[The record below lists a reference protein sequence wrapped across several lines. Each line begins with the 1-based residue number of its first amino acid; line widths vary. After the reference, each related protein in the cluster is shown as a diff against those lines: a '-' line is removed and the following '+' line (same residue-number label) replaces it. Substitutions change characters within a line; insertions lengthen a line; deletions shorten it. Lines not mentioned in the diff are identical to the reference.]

1 MTLLERM
8 TADATAFR
16 LFNHTFESE
25 TLQYMINK
33 GKALYSDSL
42 YDLQLSNIVKSH
54 IQENLS
60 SINQLGLDD
69 KTGEIQ
75 ALMRECNLLC
85 DYIQTD
91 TKKVNKE
98 VGRY

>member
-8 TADATAFR
+8 TADAAAFK

-25 TLQYMINK
+25 ILQYMINK
-33 GKALYSDSL
+33 GTAMYSDKL
-42 YDLQLSNIVKSH
+42 YDLQLSTIVKSQ
-54 IQENLS
+54 ILENLS
-60 SINQLGLDD
+60 IVTKLGLDD

-75 ALMRECNLLC
+75 IRMRECNLLC
-85 DYIQTD
+85 DYIHTD
-91 TKKVNKE
+91 TMKVNKE